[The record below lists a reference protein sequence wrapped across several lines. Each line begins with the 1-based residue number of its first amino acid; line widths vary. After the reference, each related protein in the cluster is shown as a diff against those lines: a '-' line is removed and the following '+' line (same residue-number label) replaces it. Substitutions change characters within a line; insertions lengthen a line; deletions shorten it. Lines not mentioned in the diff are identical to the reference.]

1 MRHASVGEDNLGITQ
16 ETKKEE
22 NKLTKREE
30 RHGGNNSI
38 SFYQ

>member
-22 NKLTKREE
+22 NKLTKRGEAW
-30 RHGGNNSI
+30 RK
-38 SFYQ
+38 